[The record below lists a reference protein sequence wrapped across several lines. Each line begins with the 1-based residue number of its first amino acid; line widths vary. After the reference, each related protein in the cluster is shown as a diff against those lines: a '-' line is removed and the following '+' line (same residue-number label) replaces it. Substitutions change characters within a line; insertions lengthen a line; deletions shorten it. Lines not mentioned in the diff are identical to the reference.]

1 MYNQYD
7 TISHY
12 TTVSSK
18 YLPELFYFNYYL
30 IEEKKIKGWDQKLKK
45 KNTHYLKYLR

>member
-1 MYNQYD
+1 M
-7 TISHY
+7 TPLLI

-18 YLPELFYFNYYL
+18 YLPELFYFNYLDL
-30 IEEKKIKGWDQKLKK
+30 IEKKIEGWDQKLKK